1 MKEYLSS
8 SLPVRYGVP
17 QGSVL
22 GSLLFILY
30 INDIPHLT
38 QGKTFMYA
46 DDSTIMNVGHDINEL
61 QKITAANT
69 GVVEQ
74 YFEINNILINP
85 SKTHYI
91 LFQTN
96 IADRKVI

>member
-22 GSLLFILY
+22 GPLLFILY
-30 INDIPHLT
+30 INNIPRLT

-46 DDSTIMNVGHDINEL
+46 DDTTIMNVEYDIKDL

-74 YFEINNILINP
+74 YFEINNLLINP
-85 SKTHYI
+85 SKITPHP
-91 LFQTN
+91 FPDKT
-96 IADRKVI
+96 

>member
-1 MKEYLSS
+1 
-8 SLPVRYGVP
+8 
-17 QGSVL
+17 
-22 GSLLFILY
+22 
-30 INDIPHLT
+30 
-38 QGKTFMYA
+38 MYA
-46 DDSTIMNVGHDINEL
+46 DDTAIMNVGHDIKKL